1 MIDPTQAGAIAVRR
15 RQERAAVKK
24 AIASG
29 ERDALEVARI
39 AWDQDDS
46 IEASLR
52 VTEFLTSMRGIGPD
66 RSTAIMDKLGI
77 SPRKRLGALGTRQIE
92 SLGEWLRSTS
102 PRNSPD
108 IPTGR
113 LIVLAGP
120 TAVGKGTVV
129 ARIRELFPEV
139 HFSVSATTRAPRPGE
154 VDGVHYFFVSS
165 DEFDSMVERGDM
177 LEWALVHGLNRYG
190 TPRGPIVE
198 ALTRG
203 HSVILE
209 IDIQGARLVKKAMP
223 EAVLVFLLP
232 PSWDEL
238 VRRLRGRG
246 TESAEEQERRLQTAQ
261 VEFEAQD
268 EFDVA
273 IVNDNVDEAAAAVVH
288 LMTEHQTKRRG

>member
-1 MIDPTQAGAIAVRR
+1 MIEPTQAGAIAVRR
-15 RQERAAVKK
+15 RQERAAVKN

-29 ERDALEVARI
+29 TRDALEVARV
-39 AWDQDDS
+39 AWDNGDS

-66 RSTAIMDKLGI
+66 RSTRILEKLGI
-77 SPRKRLGALGTRQIE
+77 STRKRLGALGNRQIE
-92 SLGEWLRSTS
+92 SLGEWLRHTT

-108 IPTGR
+108 IPTGK

-129 ARIRELFPEV
+129 TRIRELFPDV

-154 VDGVHYFFVSS
+154 TNGVHYYFVNS
-165 DEFDSMVERGDM
+165 DEFDAMVERGDM

-198 ALTRG
+198 ALTQG

-246 TESAEEQERRLQTAQ
+246 TESAEEQELRLQTAK
-261 VEFEAQD
+261 VEFDAQH
-268 EFDVA
+268 EFDVT
-273 IVNDNVDEAAAAVVH
+273 IINDVVDDAAAAVVH